1 MLAINDLTCGYAC
14 LPCAALA
21 KKGPSS
27 ARDSGF
33 FIRDINLR
41 VASGEIIGII
51 GPNGSG
57 KTTLLR
63 TITRVLKP
71 MHGAIFI
78 EGENIRRMKTG
89 ALARKVAVVSQS
101 AESGFMTVEEFV
113 LLGRTPYYERFRFF
127 ETKNDLQIARD
138 AMALTDSLKLKDK
151 FMGQISGGERQ
162 LALIARALAQEPK
175 LLLLDEPTTFLDI
188 THQVGILDLVRRL
201 NRNFGLT
208 VIMVL
213 HDLNLAG
220 EYCHRLAL
228 FNNGEIYKF
237 GLPEEVLDYH
247 IIEEVYKT
255 VVVVEKNPISHKPY
269 VLAISEAARETNAYQ
284 SDKINMKRLQ
294 E

>member
-1 MLAINDLTCGYAC
+1 MLNISGLTCGY
-14 LPCAALA
+14 
-21 KKGPSS
+21 
-27 ARDSGF
+27 DSGF
-33 FIRDINLR
+33 VVRNINLH
-41 VASGEIIGII
+41 VATDEIIGII

-63 TITRVLKP
+63 AITRVLKP
-71 MHGAIFI
+71 MSGAILL
-78 EGENIRRMKTG
+78 EGENIWRMKIRD
-89 ALARKVAVVSQS
+89 LARKVAVVSQS
-101 AESGFMTVEEFV
+101 AETGFMTVEEFV
-113 LLGRTPYYERFRFF
+113 LLGRIPYYGKFRFL
-127 ETKNDLQIARD
+127 ETKNDLKIARD

-151 FMGQISGGERQ
+151 FMSQISGGERQ

-175 LLLLDEPTTFLDI
+175 LLLLDEPTTYLDI

-220 EYCHRLAL
+220 EYCQQLAL
-228 FNNGEIYKF
+228 LDRGEIRKF

-255 VVVVEKNPISHKPY
+255 VVVIEKNPISQKPY
-269 VLAISEAARETNAYQ
+269 VLAISEAARDLSADLSGVALNTVEGAKTEAT
-284 SDKINMKRLQ
+284 RRRR
-294 E
+294 

>member
-1 MLAINDLTCGYAC
+1 MLAINGLTCGYAC
-14 LPCAALA
+14 LPCVALA
-21 KKGPSS
+21 KKDPGSLAG
-27 ARDSGF
+27 ARAQAAGDSGF

-63 TITRVLKP
+63 AVTRVLKP
-71 MHGAIFI
+71 MCGDILL
-78 EGENIRRMKTG
+78 EGENIRRMKIRD
-89 ALARKVAVVSQS
+89 LARKVAVVSQS

-113 LLGRTPYYERFRFF
+113 LLGRTPYYEGFRFL
-127 ETKNDLQIARD
+127 ETKNDLEIARN
-138 AMALTDSLKLKDK
+138 AMALTDSLKLKDHL
-151 FMGQISGGERQ
+151 MSRISGGERQ

-175 LLLLDEPTTFLDI
+175 LLLLDEPTTYLDI
-188 THQVGILDLVRRL
+188 AHQVSILDLIRRL
-201 NRNFGLT
+201 NKNFGLT

-237 GLPEEVLDYH
+237 GSPEEVLDYAV
-247 IIEEVYKT
+247 IEEVYKT
-255 VVVVEKNPISHKPY
+255 VVVVEKNPISQKPY
-269 VLAISEAARETNAYQ
+269 VLVISEAARETGGRKL
-284 SDKINMKRLQ
+284 DV
-294 E
+294 